1 MSAAALHRLGGEGP
15 DILFIHGFGADRLS
29 WLALAPKLF
38 PFGTVWAVEY
48 AGHGT
53 AGNDVGEG
61 NPSDLSRAIAAQIN
75 GRLAAPL
82 VVGHSLGGT
91 VALHLAA
98 RDDMDVSGLVLL
110 APAGLTEL
118 PAPSFIDALPE
129 LTDGAAAHDL
139 LKQLV
144 TREVLM
150 TRRMAD
156 AFVDSLDDPARRN
169 ALRTIA
175 AALKSAPPPPFPPD
189 SPFKVLWGDA
199 DAILPPPTQPLAGMR
214 LLSNVGHLLQVEAAG
229 DVADTVKEYL
239 AVVAY

>member
-48 AGHGT
+48 AGHGM

-61 NPSDLSRAIAAQIN
+61 NPSDLSRAIAAQIK
-75 GRLAAPL
+75 GKLVAPL
-82 VVGHSLGGT
+82 IVGHSLGGT

-144 TREVLM
+144 AREVLM

-156 AFVDSLDDPARRN
+156 AFVDSLDDPARRA

-189 SPFKVLWGDA
+189 SPVTVLWGDA
-199 DAILPPPTQPLAGMR
+199 DAILPPPTQPLAVMR
-214 LLSNVGHLLQVEAAG
+214 LLANVGHLPQIEAAG

-239 AVVAY
+239 AAVAD

>member
-29 WLALAPKLF
+29 WLALGPKLF

-48 AGHGT
+48 AGHGM

-61 NPSDLSRAIAAQIN
+61 NPSYLSGAIAAKIN

-98 RDDMDVSGLVLL
+98 RGDIDVLGLVLL
-110 APAGLTEL
+110 APAGLTKL
-118 PAPSFIDALPE
+118 TTPSFIDALPE
-129 LTDGAAAHDL
+129 LTDGGAAHDL

-156 AFVDSLDDPARRN
+156 AFVDSLDNPARRN

>member
-1 MSAAALHRLGGEGP
+1 ML
-15 DILFIHGFGADRLS
+15 
-29 WLALAPKLF
+29 
-38 PFGTVWAVEY
+38 
-48 AGHGT
+48 
-53 AGNDVGEG
+53 
-61 NPSDLSRAIAAQIN
+61 
-75 GRLAAPL
+75 
-82 VVGHSLGGT
+82 
-91 VALHLAA
+91 
-98 RDDMDVSGLVLL
+98 GLVLL

-144 TREVLM
+144 AREVLM

-156 AFVDSLDDPARRN
+156 AFVDSLDDPARRA

-189 SPFKVLWGDA
+189 SPVTVLWGDA

-214 LLSNVGHLLQVEAAG
+214 LIANVGHLPQIEAAG
-229 DVADTVKEYL
+229 DVADSVKEYL
-239 AVVAY
+239 AAVAD

>member
-48 AGHGT
+48 AGHGM

-110 APAGLTEL
+110 APA
-118 PAPSFIDALPE
+118 
-129 LTDGAAAHDL
+129 DG
-139 LKQLV
+139 
-144 TREVLM
+144 
-150 TRRMAD
+150 
-156 AFVDSLDDPARRN
+156 N
-169 ALRTIA
+169 
-175 AALKSAPPPPFPPD
+175 
-189 SPFKVLWGDA
+189 
-199 DAILPPPTQPLAGMR
+199 
-214 LLSNVGHLLQVEAAG
+214 
-229 DVADTVKEYL
+229 
-239 AVVAY
+239 

>member
-48 AGHGT
+48 AGHGM

-214 LLSNVGHLLQVEAAG
+214 LLSNVGHLLHVEAAG